1 MGDRAMAP
9 RTLVIG
15 RSTFADIVI
24 TDASA
29 APYHAELVIAVDG
42 RLHLTDAGTAEGTW
56 LETPSGW
63 QRVRQAFVRP
73 GDRIR
78 LGDHACTPEELLRAV
93 GGDRSEPP
101 PPADGRAPAPR
112 RATLRG
118 RLERDAVTGEIVRR
132 RG

>member
-1 MGDRAMAP
+1 MAP

-29 APYHAELVIAVDG
+29 APYHAELVIAAGG
-42 RLHLTDAGTAEGTW
+42 RLHLTDTGTAGGTW
-56 LETPSGW
+56 LETPHGW
-63 QRVRQAFVRP
+63 QRVRQAFVGPR
-73 GDRIR
+73 DRIR
-78 LGDHACTPEELLRAV
+78 LGDYACTPEELLRAA
-93 GGDRSEPP
+93 GGDRGEP
-101 PPADGRAPAPR
+101 AQAVGRASTPR

>member
-1 MGDRAMAP
+1 MAP

-15 RSTFADIVI
+15 RSTFADIVV
-24 TDASA
+24 TDASV
-29 APYHAELVIAVDG
+29 APYHAELVIAADG
-42 RLHLTDAGTAEGTW
+42 RLHLTDAGTTEGTC

-73 GDRIR
+73 SDRIR
-78 LGDHACTPEELLRAV
+78 LGDYACTPEELLRAV
-93 GGDRSEPP
+93 GGDRSEPSQAVGR
-101 PPADGRAPAPR
+101 PPAPT
-112 RATLRG
+112 RATSRG

>member
-1 MGDRAMAP
+1 MAP

-15 RSTFADIVI
+15 RSTFADIVV
-24 TDASA
+24 TDASV

-42 RLHLTDAGTAEGTW
+42 RLHLADTGTAKGTW
-56 LETPSGW
+56 LETPLGW
-63 QRVRQAFVRP
+63 QRVRQAFVRS

-78 LGDHACTPEELLRAV
+78 LGDYACTPEELLRAV
-93 GGDRSEPP
+93 GDDRGEP
-101 PPADGRAPAPR
+101 AQAVGRASTPR

-118 RLERDAVTGEIVRR
+118 RLERDALTGEIVRR

>member
-1 MGDRAMAP
+1 MAP

-29 APYHAELVIAVDG
+29 APYHAELVITVDG
-42 RLHLTDAGTAEGTW
+42 RLHLTDTGTAEGTW
-56 LETPSGW
+56 LETPGGW
-63 QRVRQAFVRP
+63 QRVRQAFVRL

-78 LGDHACTPEELLRAV
+78 LGDHACTPEELLRAA

-101 PPADGRAPAPR
+101 QAVGHTPTSK
-112 RATLRG
+112 RATPRG
-118 RLERDAVTGEIVRR
+118 RLERDAATGEIVRR

>member
-1 MGDRAMAP
+1 MAP

-24 TDASA
+24 TDVSA

-42 RLHLTDAGTAEGTW
+42 RLHLTDAGTANGTW

-63 QRVRQAFVRP
+63 RRVRQAFVRP
-73 GDRIR
+73 GDWIR
-78 LGDHACTPEELLRAV
+78 LGDYACTPAELLRAV
-93 GGDRSEPP
+93 GEDHSEPP
-101 PPADGRAPAPR
+101 QAVGDAPAPR

-118 RLERDAVTGEIVRR
+118 RLERDAVTGELVRR